1 MNKHL
6 PLIKELSASIEALD
20 FCRSSEPL
28 LDTIDIIIQE
38 CVTALSLGGKLI
50 FIGNGGSAAD
60 AQHMAAE
67 YVGKYNF
74 DRAPLAAVALTTD
87 SSIISAV
94 GNDYGFNKVFS
105 RQLAAI
111 GKKNDILF
119 GYSTS
124 GNSENI
130 VEAIVLAKELGIKT
144 IAFTGNN
151 HSKIKDI
158 ADYVISAPSRRTSI
172 VQECHAVIGHLI
184 CCMVEQKIFK
194 K

>member
-6 PLIKELSASIEALD
+6 PLIKELSESIEALD
-20 FCRSSEPL
+20 LCRSSNQF

-67 YVGKYNF
+67 YVGRYNF

-94 GNDYGFNKVFS
+94 GNDYGFNEVFS
-105 RQLAAI
+105 RQLAAV
-111 GKKNDILF
+111 GKEHDILF

-151 HSKIKDI
+151 DSKIKDL
-158 ADYVISAPSRRTSI
+158 ADYVISAPSGKTSI
-172 VQECHAVIGHLI
+172 IQECHAVIGHLI

>member
-1 MNKHL
+1 LNKHL

-144 IAFTGNN
+144 IAFTGKND
-151 HSKIKDI
+151 SKIKDL
-158 ADYVISAPSRRTSI
+158 ADYVISAPSARTSI
-172 VQECHAVIGHLI
+172 IQECHAVIGHLI

-194 K
+194 E